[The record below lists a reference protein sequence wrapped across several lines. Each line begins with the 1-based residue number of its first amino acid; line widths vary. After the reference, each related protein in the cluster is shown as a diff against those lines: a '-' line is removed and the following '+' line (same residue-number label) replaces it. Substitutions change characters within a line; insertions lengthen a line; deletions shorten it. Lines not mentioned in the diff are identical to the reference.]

1 MTGSRLRNRRPPCN
15 LASRSEPP
23 VRIELT
29 TSSIPRKHSTTE
41 LWRRNPVSSPTV
53 RKAAAG
59 HVRRLQPSLL
69 RTWYQTV
76 CYYAQ
81 HSDGSTSG
89 YAVTNP
95 LSVSGDVRRAS
106 LLDMTGLPLS
116 PRFRGIPWGLC
127 MRLQRACCNTRRP
140 RQARPPRDS
149 LDAQCVPPSMAV
161 RTKKNAFIQLFPDA
175 LKGAVDAL
183 ARSEVFATGVEVMT
197 VVDFR
202 KFVLQSTI
210 CALPSQIFHDSTF
223 PLPAT
228 VILIAST
235 TLFTNGIE
243 ILPDLSASPALS
255 TYIELASRLGL
266 GTPPASL

>member
-1 MTGSRLRNRRPPCN
+1 MPGRYGILPLQVRGQQTPSCPPLLTQSVVVLTRTRAWSPCRQTGDYATDLSVTGSRLRSRRPPCN

-29 TSSIPRKHSTTE
+29 ASSVPRKRSTTE
-41 LWRRNPVSSPTV
+41 LWRRDPASSPTV

-59 HVRRLQPSLL
+59 HVPGLVPRLL

-149 LDAQCVPPSMAV
+149 LDGGC
-161 RTKKNAFIQLFPDA
+161 F
-175 LKGAVDAL
+175 
-183 ARSEVFATGVEVMT
+183 
-197 VVDFR
+197 
-202 KFVLQSTI
+202 
-210 CALPSQIFHDSTF
+210 
-223 PLPAT
+223 
-228 VILIAST
+228 
-235 TLFTNGIE
+235 
-243 ILPDLSASPALS
+243 
-255 TYIELASRLGL
+255 
-266 GTPPASL
+266 